1 MKRFLFA
8 LLSLIAMNNH
18 AQQVGLWTD
27 LFSYNNIKKLAFGQ
41 YNEVIGLSENGI
53 VIYNAADQSFQK
65 ISKTNGLNDVAPT
78 SIAFIAKNNT
88 IVLGYQN
95 GNIDLLLKSGTI
107 NVPDFKLSNIIGNKA
122 IEHIDI
128 EDNLAYLSTGI
139 GLLVLNLEEY
149 EIKNTAL
156 LGENGV
162 AEPVLHSF
170 QFNQKRYAVG
180 SKKILSID
188 SSNPFL
194 ANFQNWDLSY
204 SSGNANIQSVTSYG
218 SYVYFILE
226 EQGNFTLWKGDLNQ
240 NSWEPLANINSTN
253 APQSI
258 WCDETHITISLNDRY
273 LVYNTN
279 GEMVFEDNQNDWLFL
294 SPQQVII
301 DSNEKIWIGNGIYGL
316 CSRAADGTER
326 LHTPVGPFSNTMRK
340 VNPYNDHVW
349 LATGNV
355 FPWWGNTYTY
365 CFQSAYVQNT
375 WINESFGSGANTFG
389 DGVFDV
395 VDVAVDPTDQQH
407 ILFGSWEEG
416 LVERNAEGK
425 INVFNSATGNNPLQS
440 SIDTASNWTAVG
452 SVQFDLDGNAWIANS
467 FSENPIVAY
476 TRDKRFVPFNFSPLV
491 SKSDIIEQ
499 VFHSQS
505 GYVYAIVRGK
515 GILALNYNGT
525 IDNKDDDTYKLLI
538 DKEGQG
544 GLPTKD
550 VYSIT
555 EDLDGSIWLGT
566 IKGVAI
572 FYNQEAIFTDE
583 NFDAEQILI
592 TQDGNVQI
600 LLETEAINNIEI
612 DGGNNKWMAT
622 QNNGVYR
629 FSPDGLTKL
638 AHYTKDNTPLP
649 SNNIYDIG
657 INQANGQIFF
667 ATDRGLIAYTGDAT
681 NFDNKMEKLY
691 AYPNPVPK
699 DYEGLISIQGLAY
712 QSEVRVTDI
721 AGRLLFAG
729 SSEGGRCVWDGKDN
743 TGNRPAPG
751 VYIISAGDAQG
762 DVKNVSKI
770 AFER

>member
-1 MKRFLFA
+1 
-8 LLSLIAMNNH
+8 MNTH
-18 AQQVGLWTD
+18 GQQIGLWTD
-27 LFSYNNIKKLAFGQ
+27 LFSYNNIKKLAFGRS
-41 YNEVIGLSENGI
+41 NEVIGLSENGI
-53 VIYNAADQSFQK
+53 IIFNAEDQSFQK

-78 SIAFIAKNNT
+78 AIAYIPQNNS

-95 GNIDLLLKSGTI
+95 GNIDVLLQSGTI
-107 NVPDFKLSNIIGNKA
+107 NVPDFKLSNIIGDKS
-122 IEHIDI
+122 IQHIDI
-128 EDNLAYLSTGI
+128 QDNLAYLSTGI

-156 LGENGV
+156 LGENGI
-162 AEPVLHSF
+162 AAPVLHSF

-188 SSNPFL
+188 SNNPFL

-204 SSGNANIQSVTSYG
+204 SSGNGNIQCVTSFG
-218 SYVYFILE
+218 SNVYFIIE
-226 EQGNFTLWKGDLNQ
+226 EQNTFTLWKGDLTL
-240 NSWEPLANINSTN
+240 NSWEPLGNINTTN
-253 APQSI
+253 PPKSI
-258 WCDETHITISLNDRY
+258 WCDDTHVTMCLADRY
-273 LVYNTN
+273 LIFNED
-279 GEMVFEDNQNDWLFL
+279 GELVFEDNQNQWLFL
-294 SPQQVII
+294 GPNHVII
-301 DSNEKIWIGNGIYGL
+301 DANEKIWIGNKIYGM
-316 CSRAADGTER
+316 CSRTSDGTER
-326 LHTPVGPFSNTMRK
+326 LHTPTGPFSNTMRK
-340 VNPYNDHVW
+340 VNPYNDQVW

-365 CFQSAYVQNT
+365 CFQSAYIQNN
-375 WINESFGSGANTFG
+375 WLNESFGNGANEFG

-395 VDVAVDPTDQQH
+395 LDVAVDPTNNKRV
-407 ILFGSWEEG
+407 LFGSWEEG
-416 LVERNAEGK
+416 LIERQPDGK
-425 INVFNSATGNNPLQS
+425 INIFNSATPNNPLQS
-440 SIDTASNWTAVG
+440 SIDTAVNWTAVG

-467 FSENPIVAY
+467 FSKNPIVVY
-476 TRDKRFVPFNFSPLV
+476 TKEKQFIDFSFGSTV

-499 VFHSQS
+499 VFHSQA
-505 GYVYAIVRGK
+505 GYVFAIIRGK
-515 GILALNYNGT
+515 GVLALNYNGT
-525 IDNKDDDTYKLLI
+525 ISNKDDDNYKLLI
-538 DKEGQG
+538 DKEGLG

-555 EDLDGSIWLGT
+555 EDLNGNIWLGT

-572 FYNQEAIFTDE
+572 FYNQEAIFTEE

-612 DGGNNKWMAT
+612 DGGNNKWIAT

-629 FSPDGLTKL
+629 FGPDGLTQL

-649 SNNIYDIG
+649 SNNVYDIG

-712 QSEVRVTDI
+712 QSEVRITDI
-721 AGRLLFAG
+721 AGRFLFAG

-743 TGNRPAPG
+743 LGNRPAPG

-770 AFER
+770 AFDR